1 MGSKTLKTVAA
12 IALVAVGAPMLGQYA
27 FASAVA
33 YGSSVAVAGTMAFLA
48 STAVSLVG
56 ASLAGSALSPDIPD
70 LGDLS
75 GSDQYAGQ
83 KLQASR
89 NNTGTVPIV
98 YGFHRLAGN
107 VIYQEANNEYTSDDT
122 AKGYNRDY
130 WAIITLAGHEIN
142 DITDVYADQ
151 QVLTNI
157 SGNIYTNTYHHIKWY
172 NASSTAT
179 NIQNVDFVVNDSGDT
194 QAGSTLALANAEIP
208 ANVAYIAV
216 HQLFDGQQN
225 KNTGLATMTVDIE
238 GKKIRTF
245 TDANTISTTTTYS
258 SNPAEIILDV
268 LSEGLSVPDSKIDT
282 STFYTVKTAC
292 NTYGWDCNLA
302 LIQQA
307 NVASIIQ
314 EILSTF
320 RGQIIHS
327 ENTWKLKADAKN
339 QTSVTTMTDDDIV
352 NNTLNM
358 TMRGSKDIFNKVR
371 FKYVNPTDEWL
382 ASQVLIEDTDL
393 QDLEGQIIEKILDVK
408 AVTNTTQ
415 AEELAEITLNASRY
429 TEDSSGNRLKQ
440 TPLICNFATT
450 IKHANLE
457 VGDIITIQ
465 HDLLDR
471 DRKFMILSL
480 ETDQSGLIQVSARE
494 YAETHYKDS
503 SGTYII

>member
-1 MGSKTLKTVAA
+1 MGSKVK
-12 IALVAVGAPMLGQYA
+12 
-27 FASAVA
+27 
-33 YGSSVAVAGTMAFLA
+33 AVAGIALA
-48 STAVSLVG
+48 IFAPTVANIVGTTLFGASMSAGIYTALTVGATLVG
-56 ASLAGSALSPDIPD
+56 ASLAGSALAPDIPD
-70 LGDLS
+70 LGDIS
-75 GSDQYAGQ
+75 GADQYAGQ
-83 KLQASR
+83 KLTATR

-107 VIYQEANNEYTSDDT
+107 VIYQDANNDYTSDDT

-130 WAIITLAGHEIN
+130 WAIITFAGHEIN
-142 DITDVYADQ
+142 DITDIYADQ

-179 NIQNVDFVVNDSGDT
+179 NIQSVDFVVNDTGDT
-194 QAGSTLALANAEIP
+194 QAGSTLGLASANIP
-208 ANVAYIAV
+208 AGVAFMAV

-225 KNTGLATMTVDIE
+225 KNTQLATMTVELE
-238 GKKIRTF
+238 GKKIRTI
-245 TDANTISTTTTYS
+245 TDASTISTTTSYS
-258 SNPAEIILDV
+258 SNPAEIILDI
-268 LSEGLSVPDSKIDT
+268 LGESLGVPDSRIDIA
-282 STFYTVKTAC
+282 SFYEVKTAC

-307 NVASIIQ
+307 NVQSIIQ

-327 ENTWKLKADAKN
+327 ENNWKLKADAKN
-339 QTSVTTMTDDDIV
+339 QTSVATLTDDDIL
-352 NNTLNM
+352 NNSLNI

-371 FKYVNPTDEWL
+371 FKYINPSDEWL
-382 ASQVLIEDTDL
+382 ASQTLIEDTDL
-393 QDLEGQIIEKILDVK
+393 QALEGQIIEKILDVK

-429 TEDSSGNRLKQ
+429 TEDSSGNRVKQ
-440 TPLICNFATT
+440 TPLICDFATT
-450 IKHANLE
+450 IKHADLE

>member
-1 MGSKTLKTVAA
+1 MGSAVKKVAA
-12 IALVAVGAPMLGQYA
+12 IAAVIFAPTL
-27 FASAVA
+27 
-33 YGSSVAVAGTMAFLA
+33 GTMLA
-48 STAVSLVG
+48 PVLGVSVGIATAVVTLAG
-56 ASLAGSALSPDIPD
+56 ASLAGSAFAPDIPD

-75 GSDQYAGQ
+75 GADNYAGQ
-83 KLQASR
+83 KLQAQR
-89 NNTGTVPIV
+89 TNTGTVPIV

-107 VIYQEANNEYTSDDT
+107 ILYQEANNDYTTDDT

-130 WAIITLAGHEIN
+130 WAIVAFAGHEIN
-142 DITDVYADQ
+142 DVTDIYSDQ
-151 QVLTNI
+151 QQETLI
-157 SGNIYTNTYHHIKWY
+157 SGNIYTSTYHHIKWY

-179 NIQNVDFVVNDSGDT
+179 NIQNIDFVVNAAGDT
-194 QAGSTLALANAEIP
+194 QAGSTLGLASANIP
-208 ANVAYIAV
+208 AGVSFMAV

-225 KNTGLATMTVDIE
+225 KNTQLATMTVEVE
-238 GKKIRTF
+238 GKKIRTL
-245 TDANTISTTTTYS
+245 TDSSTISTTTSYS
-258 SNPAEIILDV
+258 NNPAEIILDI
-268 LSEGLSVPDSKIDT
+268 LGESLGVPDSRIDIA
-282 STFYTVKTAC
+282 SFYEVKTAC
-292 NTYGWDCNLA
+292 ATYGWTCNLA

-307 NVASIIQ
+307 NVQSIIQ
-314 EILSTF
+314 EVLSTF

-339 QTSVTTMTDDDIV
+339 QTSVATLTDDDIL
-352 NNTLNM
+352 NNTLNI

-371 FKYVNPTDEWL
+371 LKYINPTDNWL

-393 QDLEGQIIEKILDVK
+393 QDLEGQIIEKILDIK

-429 TEDSSGNRLKQ
+429 TEDGSGNRIKQ

-450 IKHANLE
+450 VKHADLE
-457 VGDIITIQ
+457 VGDIITID

-471 DRKFMILSL
+471 NRKFMILSL

>member
-1 MGSKTLKTVAA
+1 MGSKTVK
-12 IALVAVGAPMLGQYA
+12 
-27 FASAVA
+27 
-33 YGSSVAVAGTMAFLA
+33 AVAGVALA
-48 STAVSLVG
+48 IFAPTVANIVGTTLFGASMSAGIYTALTVGATLVG
-56 ASLAGSALSPDIPD
+56 ASLAGSALAPDIPD
-70 LGDLS
+70 LGDIS
-75 GSDQYAGQ
+75 GADQYAGQ
-83 KLQASR
+83 KLTATR

-107 VIYQEANNEYTSDDT
+107 VIYQEANNEYTGDDT

-130 WAIITLAGHEIN
+130 WSIITFAGHIIN
-142 DITDVYADQ
+142 DVTDIFADQ

-172 NASSTAT
+172 NASTTAT
-179 NIQNVDFVVNDSGDT
+179 NIQDVDFVVNDDGDT
-194 QAGSTLALANAEIP
+194 DSGLNLALADAEIP
-208 ANVAYIAV
+208 ANVAFMAV

-225 KNTGLATMTVDIE
+225 KNTQLATMTVELE

-245 TDANTISTTTTYS
+245 IDADTISTTTSYS
-258 SNPAEIILDV
+258 SNPAEIILDI
-268 LSEGLSVPDSKIDT
+268 LSEGLAVPDSKIDT
-282 STFYTVKTAC
+282 ASFYAVKTAC
-292 NTYGWDCNLA
+292 ATYGWDCNLA

-307 NVASIIQ
+307 NVQSIIQ
-314 EILSTF
+314 EVLSTF

-327 ENTWKLKADAKN
+327 ENTWKLKVDAKN
-339 QTSVTTMTDDDIV
+339 QTSVATLTDDDIV

-371 FKYVNPTDEWL
+371 FKYINPSDEWL
-382 ASQVLIEDTDL
+382 ASQALIEDTDL

-429 TEDSSGNRLKQ
+429 TEDALGNRIKQ
-440 TPLICNFATT
+440 TPLICNFATSV
-450 IKHANLE
+450 KHADLE
-457 VGDIITIQ
+457 VGDIITID

-471 DRKFMILSL
+471 NRKFMILSL

>member
-1 MGSKTLKTVAA
+1 MGS
-12 IALVAVGAPMLGQYA
+12 AVKK
-27 FASAVA
+27 V
-33 YGSSVAVAGTMAFLA
+33 VAVAAVIFAPQIAGFVLGAGATATALA
-48 STAVSLVG
+48 LTTAAITLAG
-56 ASLAGSALSPDIPD
+56 ASLAGSALAPDIPD

-83 KLQASR
+83 KLTATR

-107 VIYQEANNEYTSDDT
+107 VIYQDANNDYTSDDT

-130 WAIITLAGHEIN
+130 WAIITFAGHEIN
-142 DITDVYADQ
+142 DITDIYADQ
-151 QVLTNI
+151 QILTDLGSNKF
-157 SGNIYTNTYHHIKWY
+157 TNTYHHIKWY

-179 NIQNVDFVVNDSGDT
+179 NIQSVDFVVNDTGDT
-194 QAGSTLALANAEIP
+194 QAGSTLGLASANIP
-208 ANVAYIAV
+208 AGVSFMAV

-225 KNTGLATMTVDIE
+225 KNTQLATMTVEVE
-238 GKKIRTF
+238 GKKIRTL
-245 TDANTISTTTTYS
+245 TDSSTISTTTSYS
-258 SNPAEIILDV
+258 NNPAEIILDI
-268 LSEGLSVPDSKIDT
+268 LGESLGVPDSRIDIA
-282 STFYTVKTAC
+282 SFYEVKTAC
-292 NTYGWDCNLA
+292 ATYGWTCNLA

-307 NVASIIQ
+307 NVQSIIQ
-314 EILSTF
+314 EVLSTF

-339 QTSVTTMTDDDIV
+339 QTSVATLTDDDIL
-352 NNTLNM
+352 NNTLNI
-358 TMRGSKDIFNKVR
+358 TIRGSKDIFNKVR
-371 FKYVNPTDEWL
+371 LKYINPTDNWL

-393 QDLEGQIIEKILDVK
+393 QDLEGQIIEKILDIK

-429 TEDSSGNRLKQ
+429 TEDGSGNRIKQ

-450 IKHANLE
+450 VKHADLE
-457 VGDIITIQ
+457 VGDIITID

-471 DRKFMILSL
+471 NRKFMILSL

>member
-1 MGSKTLKTVAA
+1 MGS
-12 IALVAVGAPMLGQYA
+12 AVKK
-27 FASAVA
+27 V
-33 YGSSVAVAGTMAFLA
+33 VAVAAVVFAPQIAGFILGAGATATALA
-48 STAVSLVG
+48 LTTAAITLAGS
-56 ASLAGSALSPDIPD
+56 SLAGSAFAPDIPD
-70 LGDLS
+70 LGDIS
-75 GSDQYAGQ
+75 GADQYAGQ
-83 KLQASR
+83 KLTATR

-107 VIYQEANNEYTSDDT
+107 IIYQEANNEYTGDDT

-130 WAIITLAGHEIN
+130 WSIITFAGHTIN
-142 DITDVYADQ
+142 DVTDIFADQ

-172 NASSTAT
+172 NASTTAT
-179 NIQNVDFVVNDSGDT
+179 NIQDVDFVVNDTGDT
-194 QAGSTLALANAEIP
+194 DSGLNLALADADIP
-208 ANVAYIAV
+208 AGVAFMAV

-225 KNTGLATMTVDIE
+225 KNTQLATMTVEVE
-238 GKKIRTF
+238 GKKIRTI
-245 TDANTISTTTTYS
+245 TDSSTISTTTSYS
-258 SNPAEIILDV
+258 SNPAEIILDI
-268 LSEGLSVPDSKIDT
+268 LGESLSVPDSRIDIA
-282 STFYTVKTAC
+282 SFYEVKTAC
-292 NTYGWDCNLA
+292 ATYGWDCNLA

-307 NVASIIQ
+307 NVQSIIQ

-339 QTSVTTMTDDDIV
+339 QTSVATLTDDDIL
-352 NNTLNM
+352 NNSLNI

-371 FKYVNPTDEWL
+371 FKYINPTDEWL
-382 ASQVLIEDTDL
+382 ASQTLIEDTDL

-415 AEELAEITLNASRY
+415 AAELAEITLNASRY
-429 TEDSSGNRLKQ
+429 TEDSLGNRIKQ
-440 TPLICNFATT
+440 TPLICDFATT
-450 IKHANLE
+450 IKHADLE
-457 VGDIITIQ
+457 VGDIITID

-471 DRKFMILSL
+471 NRKFMILSL

>member
-1 MGSKTLKTVAA
+1 MGSAVKKVAA
-12 IALVAVGAPMLGQYA
+12 IAAVIFAPTL
-27 FASAVA
+27 
-33 YGSSVAVAGTMAFLA
+33 GTMLA
-48 STAVSLVG
+48 PVLGVSVGIATAVVTLAG
-56 ASLAGSALSPDIPD
+56 ASLAGSAFAPDIPD

-75 GSDQYAGQ
+75 GADNYAGQ
-83 KLQASR
+83 KLQAQR
-89 NNTGTVPIV
+89 TNTGTVPIV

-107 VIYQEANNEYTSDDT
+107 ILYQEANNEYTGDDT

-130 WAIITLAGHEIN
+130 WAIVAFAGHEIN
-142 DITDVYADQ
+142 DVTDIYSDQ
-151 QVLTNI
+151 QQETLI
-157 SGNIYTNTYHHIKWY
+157 SGNIYTSTYHHIKWY

-179 NIQNVDFVVNDSGDT
+179 NIQDIDFVVNAAGDT
-194 QAGSTLALANAEIP
+194 QAGSTLGLASANIP
-208 ANVAYIAV
+208 AGVSFMAV

-225 KNTGLATMTVDIE
+225 KNTQLATMTVEVE
-238 GKKIRTF
+238 GKKIRTL
-245 TDANTISTTTTYS
+245 TDSSTISTTTSYS
-258 SNPAEIILDV
+258 NNPAEIILDI
-268 LSEGLSVPDSKIDT
+268 LGESLGVPDSRIDIA
-282 STFYTVKTAC
+282 SFYEVKTAC
-292 NTYGWDCNLA
+292 ATYGWTCNLA

-307 NVASIIQ
+307 NVQSIIQ
-314 EILSTF
+314 EVLSTF

-339 QTSVTTMTDDDIV
+339 QTSVATLTDDDIL
-352 NNTLNM
+352 NNTLNI

-371 FKYVNPTDEWL
+371 LKYINPTDNWL

-393 QDLEGQIIEKILDVK
+393 QDLEGQIIEKILDIK

-429 TEDSSGNRLKQ
+429 TEDGSGNRIKQ

-450 IKHANLE
+450 VKHADLE
-457 VGDIITIQ
+457 VGDIITID

-471 DRKFMILSL
+471 NRKFMILSL

>member
-1 MGSKTLKTVAA
+1 MGSAVKKVAA
-12 IALVAVGAPMLGQYA
+12 IAAVIFAPTL
-27 FASAVA
+27 
-33 YGSSVAVAGTMAFLA
+33 GTMLA
-48 STAVSLVG
+48 PVLGVSVGIATAVVTLAG
-56 ASLAGSALSPDIPD
+56 ASLAGSAFAPDIPD

-75 GSDQYAGQ
+75 GADNYAGQ
-83 KLQASR
+83 KLQAQR
-89 NNTGTVPIV
+89 TNTGTVPIV

-107 VIYQEANNEYTSDDT
+107 ILYQEANNDYTTDDT

-130 WAIITLAGHEIN
+130 WAIVAFAGHEIN
-142 DITDVYADQ
+142 DVTDIYSDQ
-151 QVLTNI
+151 QQETLI
-157 SGNIYTNTYHHIKWY
+157 SGNIYTSTYHHIKWY

-179 NIQNVDFVVNDSGDT
+179 NIQDIDFVVNAAGDT
-194 QAGSTLALANAEIP
+194 QAGSTLGLASANIP
-208 ANVAYIAV
+208 AGVSFMAV

-225 KNTGLATMTVDIE
+225 KNTQLATMTVEVE
-238 GKKIRTF
+238 GKKIRTL
-245 TDANTISTTTTYS
+245 TDSSTISTTTSYS
-258 SNPAEIILDV
+258 NNPAEIILDI
-268 LSEGLSVPDSKIDT
+268 LGESLGVPDSRIDIA
-282 STFYTVKTAC
+282 SFYEVKTAC
-292 NTYGWDCNLA
+292 ATYGWTCNLA

-307 NVASIIQ
+307 NVQSIIQ
-314 EILSTF
+314 EVLSTF

-339 QTSVTTMTDDDIV
+339 QTSVATLTDDDIL
-352 NNTLNM
+352 NNTLNI

-371 FKYVNPTDEWL
+371 LKYINPTDNWL

-393 QDLEGQIIEKILDVK
+393 QDLEGQIIEKILDIK

-429 TEDSSGNRLKQ
+429 TEDGSGNRIKQ

-450 IKHANLE
+450 VKHADLE
-457 VGDIITIQ
+457 VGDIITID

-471 DRKFMILSL
+471 NRKFMILSL